1 MSETPF
7 DKTFKGMIIRD
18 FELDESTQSMTVDEM
33 IGQLRQ
39 FITRLIDENMEL
51 LFYFLYRIDLPE
63 SKVMEALTRS
73 ETPSD
78 SLVDLIVERE
88 REKTQTRLL
97 YQNDDKGDG
106 WLD

>member
-1 MSETPF
+1 MADSSF
-7 DKTFKGMIIRD
+7 DSTFKGMIIRD
-18 FELDESTQSMTVDEM
+18 FELDESTRSMTVDEM
-33 IGQLRQ
+33 VDQLRQ
-39 FITRLIDENMEL
+39 FISRLIDENMEL

-63 SKVMEALTRS
+63 SKVMEALTQS

-78 SLVDLIVERE
+78 SLVDLIVD
-88 REKTQTRLL
+88 REKEKTKTRLL

>member
-1 MSETPF
+1 MADSPF
-7 DKTFKGMIIRD
+7 DSIFKGMIIRD
-18 FELDESTQSMTVDEM
+18 FELDESTRAMTIDEM
-33 IGQLRQ
+33 VVQLRQ
-39 FITRLIDENMEL
+39 FISRLIDENMEL

-63 SKVMEALTRS
+63 SQVMEALTRS

>member
-78 SLVDLIVERE
+78 SLVDLIVEGE

-97 YQNDDKGDG
+97 YQNDD
-106 WLD
+106 